1 MRWWVTRTFEIL
13 HPEEKGVISTRKEIA
28 SIDAYC
34 LEVIY
39 HEKSALDTS
48 QEVREEHTI

>member
-39 HEKSALDTS
+39 HEISVETS